1 MEIKVCNNV
10 EIKSRLVCLENSGIQ
25 KVWREMELCHTC
37 FQMSCKRVWLN
48 SVANEAPLKIC

>member
-25 KVWREMELCHTC
+25 KVWQEMELCHAFKC
-37 FQMSCKRVWLN
+37 R
-48 SVANEAPLKIC
+48 ANEFDLIQ